1 MTKSDTLLKIDNI
14 DVEAAIKNVKDLLA
28 TDKSM
33 APTLRAALDVLL
45 LLVTLLINQKGLNS
59 KNSSIPPSSD
69 PNRKKSLKAKS
80 TRKPGGQKG
89 RKGVT
94 LAQVENPDE
103 VIELSVD
110 RRTLPKGTSFKV
122 TGYETRQKIDITI
135 KRFVTEYRAEVLQDT
150 EGHRFVAT
158 FPEAIKRPVQYGNN
172 IKAHSVY
179 MSQFQLV
186 PVDRIRDHFVDQ
198 MGVPVSA
205 GSVFNFNL
213 QAYQG
218 LARFED
224 WAKQQLIIS
233 DVVHADETGINI
245 GGKRHWLHN
254 ASSSFVTLLY
264 PHEKRGREAM
274 DAIGVLPSFKGVLC
288 HDHWQPYYQYDC
300 LHSLCN
306 AHHQREL
313 ERAFEQ
319 DQQQWAKAMK
329 ACLLAINSAVDDS
342 GGVLSA
348 SDAKYWQKR
357 YRKLLVEAE
366 QECPPPTPTPNKRGR
381 VKRTKARNLL
391 ERLKNFEPDVLRF
404 MTEKQVPF
412 TNNQGENDLRM
423 TKVQQK
429 ISGCFRSMEG
439 AKIFCRI
446 RSYLSTCRK
455 QGVTASEA
463 LSCLFDGRDPE
474 FMR

>member
-1 MTKSDTLLKIDNI
+1 VCKSDAVLKIDNI
-14 DVEAAIKNVKDLLA
+14 DVEAAINNVKDLLA
-28 TDKSM
+28 TDKSLTP
-33 APTLRAALDVLL
+33 ALKAALDVLL

-59 KNSSIPPSSD
+59 KNSSIPPSAD
-69 PNRKKSLKAKS
+69 PNRKKTAKTKS
-80 TRKPGGQKG
+80 ARKPGGQKG
-89 RKGVT
+89 HNGTT
-94 LAQVENPDE
+94 LEKVEHPDE
-103 VIELSVD
+103 VIDLLID
-110 RRTLPKGTSFKV
+110 RRTLPNGTSFKSA
-122 TGYETRQKIDITI
+122 GFETRQQIDITI
-135 KRFVTEYRAEVLQDT
+135 RRFVTEYRAEVLEDDA
-150 EGHRFVAT
+150 GHRFTAT
-158 FPEAIKRPVQYGNN
+158 FPDAIKRPAQYGNN

-186 PVDRIRDHFVDQ
+186 PVDRIRDHFADQ
-198 MGVPVSA
+198 MGVPVSS

-224 WAKQQLIIS
+224 WAKQQLIVS

-254 ASSSFVTLLY
+254 ASSSTVTLLY

-274 DAIGVLPSFKGVLC
+274 DAIGVLPSYQGVLC
-288 HDHWQPYYQYDC
+288 HDHWKPYYHYDC

-306 AHHQREL
+306 AHHLREL
-313 ERAFEQ
+313 ERAYDQ

-329 ACLLAINSAVDDS
+329 TCLQAINLAVDDS
-342 GGVLSA
+342 GGCLNT
-348 SDAKYWQKR
+348 SDTKYWRKQ
-357 YRKLLVEAE
+357 YRKLLAEAE
-366 QECPPPTPTPNKRGR
+366 HECPPPIPTPNKRGR
-381 VKRTKARNLL
+381 VKRSKARNLL
-391 ERLKNFEPDVLRF
+391 ERLINFEPDVLRF

-423 TKVQQK
+423 SKVQQK
-429 ISGCFRSMEG
+429 ISGCFRSMQG

-455 QGVTASEA
+455 QGLTASDA
-463 LSCLFDGRDPE
+463 LSCLFEGRDPE
-474 FMR
+474 FM